1 MGIMKAIQQAQQIHK
16 HILEETYIGMC
27 QVIEMR
33 SGRNPVT
40 KRTESKEIVVYDAL
54 PCRLS
59 VSNTQINVK
68 GEETAEQIKNI
79 KLFLSPEIIIAP
91 GSKLIITQNG
101 VTEQYK
107 NSGKSAVYPTHQEID
122 LELIRTKV

>member
-1 MGIMKAIQQAQQIHK
+1 MQQAQKVHRQV
-16 HILEETYIGMC
+16 LEETYTGIC
-27 QVIEMR
+27 QVTEIR
-33 SGRNPVT
+33 SERDPIK

-54 PCRLS
+54 PCLLS

-79 KLFLSPEIIIAP
+79 KVFLSPKIIIAP
-91 GSKLIITQNG
+91 GSKLTITQNG

-107 NSGKSAVYPTHQEID
+107 NSGKPAIYSTHQEID
-122 LELIRTKV
+122 LELVDIKV